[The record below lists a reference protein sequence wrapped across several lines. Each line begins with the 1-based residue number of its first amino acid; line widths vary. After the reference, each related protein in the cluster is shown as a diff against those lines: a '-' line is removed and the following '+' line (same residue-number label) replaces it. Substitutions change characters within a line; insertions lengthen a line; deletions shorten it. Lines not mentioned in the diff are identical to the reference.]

1 MKNLVLVA
9 LLVLVFPL
17 LACGQQ
23 TAEQQLSVDIS
34 PALLVVMTSTLPG
47 GQMGVPY
54 NTTITAMGGV
64 APYTWLVK
72 DPATLGALPAGLTL
86 GAADGVLGGTPTVTG
101 SFIFTVEATD
111 SAGTAATRKFEFG
124 KKPKEKDKEKVG

>member
-1 MKNLVLVA
+1 MKHLVLIA
-9 LLVLVFPL
+9 LFVLLFPL

-23 TAEQQLSVDIS
+23 TAEQQLSVDIT

-64 APYTWLVK
+64 APYTWAVI
-72 DPATLGALPAGLTL
+72 LGALPAGLTL
-86 GAADGVLGGTPTVTG
+86 GATDGVLGGTPTVTG

-111 SAGTAATRKFEFG
+111 SSGSAATRRFELG
-124 KKPKEKDKEKVG
+124 KKSKKEEKIG

>member
-1 MKNLVLVA
+1 MKYLVSVT
-9 LLVLVFPL
+9 LLVLLFPL

-34 PALLVVMTSTLPG
+34 PALLVVMTSALPG

-64 APYTWLVK
+64 APYTWAVI
-72 DPATLGALPAGLTL
+72 LGALPAGLTL
-86 GAADGVLGGTPTVTG
+86 GATDGVLGGTPTVTG
-101 SFIFTVEATD
+101 SFVFTVEATD
-111 SAGTAATRKFEFG
+111 SSGSAATRKFELG
-124 KKPKEKDKEKVG
+124 KKLKKEEKIG

>member
-1 MKNLVLVA
+1 MKYLVSVT

-23 TAEQQLSVDIS
+23 TAEQQLDLVIS
-34 PALLVVMTSTLPG
+34 PALLVVMTSALPG

-64 APYTWLVK
+64 PPYTWAIV
-72 DPATLGALPAGLTL
+72 LGALPAGLTL

-124 KKPKEKDKEKVG
+124 KKSKKEEKIG

>member
-9 LLVLVFPL
+9 LLILVFPL

-34 PALLVVMTSTLPG
+34 PALLIVMTSALPG

-54 NTTITAMGGV
+54 NTTITAMGGIP
-64 APYTWLVK
+64 PYTWVIV
-72 DPATLGALPAGLTL
+72 LGALPAGLTL
-86 GAADGVLGGTPTVTG
+86 GTTDGVLGGTPTVTG
-101 SFIFTVEATD
+101 SFVFTVEATD
-111 SAGTAATRKFEFG
+111 SSGSAATRKFEFG
-124 KKPKEKDKEKVG
+124 KKSKKEETIG

>member
-1 MKNLVLVA
+1 MKHLVLVT
-9 LLVLVFPL
+9 LLVLLFPL
-17 LACGQQ
+17 VACGQQ

-34 PALLVVMTSTLPG
+34 PALLVVMTSALPG

-64 APYTWLVK
+64 PPYTWAVV
-72 DPATLGALPAGLTL
+72 LGALPAGLSL
-86 GAADGVLGGTPTVTG
+86 GVVDGVLGGTPTVTG
-101 SFIFTVEATD
+101 SFVFTVEATD

-124 KKPKEKDKEKVG
+124 KKSKEKKEKVG

>member
-1 MKNLVLVA
+1 MKYLVSVT

-34 PALLVVMTSTLPG
+34 AALLVVMTTTLPG

-64 APYTWLVK
+64 PPYTWAIV
-72 DPATLGALPAGLTL
+72 LGALPAGLTL

-124 KKPKEKDKEKVG
+124 KKSKKEEKIG